1 MPLTNAELLE
11 LRRAKQLLEQPSLA
25 MRLTNLI
32 GTPIEAVIARLP
44 RGATKLVNLAT
55 TKSLHA
61 ALRVALVSLRKRPR
75 PASKRA
81 HQLFAIGSGAAG
93 GFFGLPAL
101 AVELPLSTTLFL
113 RSIAD
118 IARANGED
126 LSRPEA
132 RLACVQVFALG
143 GTSKHD
149 DAAETSYFAV
159 RTALSFAIAEAAQ
172 FIAEKGLIQEG
183 APLLVRLA
191 AQIASR
197 FGAAVSE
204 KVAAQAVPV
213 LGAAGGATINALFIS
228 HFQAMASGH
237 FTVRRL
243 ERAHGAE
250 DVRRAYVA
258 LDLRAAVPGTQILA
272 PSSTDS
278 RRATDPPRDA

>member
-11 LRRAKQLLEQPSLA
+11 LRRAKELLEQPSLA

-32 GTPIEAVIARLP
+32 GTPIEAVLARLP

-55 TKSLHA
+55 TKALHA
-61 ALRVALVSLRKRPR
+61 ALRVALVSMRKRPK

-81 HQLFAIGSGAAG
+81 HQLLAIGSGAAG

-101 AVELPLSTTLFL
+101 AVELPISTLIFL

-126 LSRPEA
+126 LARPEA
-132 RLACVQVFALG
+132 RLACVEVFALG
-143 GTSKHD
+143 GRSKHD
-149 DAAETSYFAV
+149 DAVETSYFAV
-159 RTALSFAIAEAAQ
+159 RTALGVAIAEAAQ

-213 LGAAGGATINALFIS
+213 LGAAGGATINALFIH
-228 HFQAMASGH
+228 HFQSVATGH

-243 ERAHGAE
+243 ERAHGAQ
-250 DVRRAYVA
+250 DVRRAYA
-258 LDLRAAVPGTQILA
+258 GLDARAGVPVTPLLA
-272 PSSTDS
+272 PPSI
-278 RRATDPPRDA
+278 ATGSAQDPPRGA